1 MASDSTPNP
10 DLHPVVRN
18 ALRISLSAKEYK
30 LLHDYAV
37 QRTPSAIQNK
47 LPSPSAFEAIVRSKN
62 KHNEA
67 SIRASLRV
75 FVLSSSLLKLVDVVA
90 GRIRGDLTQ

>member
-1 MASDSTPNP
+1 MAPDSTPNP

-30 LLHDYAV
+30 LLHD
-37 QRTPSAIQNK
+37 SAIQRSPSSIRNK
-47 LPSPSAFEAIVRSKN
+47 LPSPSRFEAIVRSKN

-67 SIRASLRV
+67 AIRASLRT
-75 FVLSSSLLKLVDVVA
+75 FVLSSSLLKVVDVVTD
-90 GRIRGDLTQ
+90 RVRGDLSK